1 MSLDSYTKLLLHNDS
16 FPFIDATGKIIT
28 NVDTTLDTVNKKF
41 GLGSA
46 VFNGS
51 SSYLL
56 LADSDDFY
64 FGTGDFTIDFW
75 VRFNSLT
82 NSQFFAGQVET
93 NISVNHGSWT
103 LSKLPAAD
111 GNKLVLHFRENGSP
125 FAVAVGYY
133 TMTNEWVDCAIN
145 TQYHLCFERIGT
157 SAKIFINGVSQLLT
171 ASTAFGTNDV
181 TNLVYNFYIGKR
193 LDTSVSLN
201 GNIEEFRITKGI
213 ARWTNDFIPPASA
226 YGSII
231 SPFPSH
237 LRIS

>member
-16 FPFIDATGKIIT
+16 FPFIDETGKIIT

-46 VFNGS
+46 AFNGTT
-51 SSYLL
+51 SYLH
-56 LADSDDFY
+56 LADSDDWY

-82 NSQFFAGQVET
+82 NSQFFAGQVRE
-93 NISVNHGSWT
+93 ILSPSVGVWGLAKGSN
-103 LSKLPAAD
+103 AD
-111 GNKLVLHFRENGSP
+111 GNKLSLNFSKGNSP
-125 FAVAVGYY
+125 FLINVGSYA
-133 TMTNEWVDCAIN
+133 MTNNWIDCTIN
-145 TQYHLCFERIGT
+145 TQYHLCFERVGT
-157 SAKIFINGVSQLLT
+157 SAKIFINGISQALT
-171 ASTAFGTNDV
+171 ETVAFGTNDV
-181 TNLVYNFYIGKR
+181 TNLGLELYIGKR
-193 LDTSVSLN
+193 LDVSTALDASVDELRVS
-201 GNIEEFRITKGI
+201 KGI
-213 ARWTNDFIPPASA
+213 ARWTENFNPPASA